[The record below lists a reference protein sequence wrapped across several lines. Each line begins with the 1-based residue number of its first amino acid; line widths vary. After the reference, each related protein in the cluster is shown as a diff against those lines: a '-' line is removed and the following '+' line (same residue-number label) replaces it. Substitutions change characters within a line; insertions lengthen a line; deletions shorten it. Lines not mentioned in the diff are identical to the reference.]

1 MSRILPPRRPDPASP
16 AVQWVGWGVYATLAL
31 LGFCFGV
38 WAGTQRPKPIEVTRT
53 ENSNSAPS
61 PKASENAEPLPAAKP
76 AEPEGPGP
84 APKLP
89 EPKPP
94 EARTPEPKAVE
105 ARPPEP
111 KKADPLPVAAVSF
124 RDVLPVF
131 RSKCLTCHGDPKI
144 EEGVDLRTPASTLKG
159 GKNGEVIVPGNL
171 DKSVLWITVEEGAM
185 PPPGKEKLTDAEKK
199 LIRDWILGGAR

>member
-1 MSRILPPRRPDPASP
+1 MSRILPPRRPEPASP

-38 WAGTQRPKPIEVTRT
+38 WAGTQRPKPAEVTRT
-53 ENSNSAPS
+53 ERPDAS
-61 PKASENAEPLPAAKP
+61 PALKPAENAEPTPAAKP
-76 AEPEGPGP
+76 AESKKAEP

-94 EARTPEPKAVE
+94 EPRK
-105 ARPPEP
+105 PEP

-144 EEGVDLRTPASTLKG
+144 EEGVDLRTLASTLKG

-185 PPPGKEKLTDAEKK
+185 PPPGKEKLTDTEKK
-199 LIRDWILGGAR
+199 LIRDWIRGGAK